1 MFKKVWGPCLERLTW
16 AVSIFLWASTDSCLM
31 RVAWFRLGNGH
42 GWTTDQ
48 RKADTLYT
56 KPSIMVVPLCF
67 AKSCIGCV
75 RCFHGEGSLCVPRH
89 IQIHSNSGPI
99 YTYTGTHPYT
109 QCMSIQT
116 QAGTPTEALCDCV
129 AWKLWI
135 ACMMATRFPLCLTFL
150 KYWWHSPC
158 GAPCL
163 PPSQALCR
171 ISHPG
176 KRATLVV
183 KRSTWLKPQKAEQSE
198 LIGIQQDAAL
208 PVSNSFPVWED
219 HRASR
224 GKFEHK
230 RRWWKITSIST
241 F

>member
-48 RKADTLYT
+48 RKLDTLYT

-99 YTYTGTHPYT
+99 YTYTDTNPYT

-116 QAGTPTEALCDCV
+116 QAGTPTEAL
-129 AWKLWI
+129 W
-135 ACMMATRFPLCLTFL
+135 LCGMKVMNSVYDGNTLSSLSNLSQILVTFSL
-150 KYWWHSPC
+150 RC
-158 GAPCL
+158 
-163 PPSQALCR
+163 
-171 ISHPG
+171 
-176 KRATLVV
+176 
-183 KRSTWLKPQKAEQSE
+183 
-198 LIGIQQDAAL
+198 
-208 PVSNSFPVWED
+208 PVS
-219 HRASR
+219 ASLT
-224 GKFEHK
+224 G
-230 RRWWKITSIST
+230 IVQN
-241 F
+241 